1 MTIGFA
7 GAFLGGILTLVSP
20 CSALLLPA
28 FFAYAFSS
36 TRDLLGRSI
45 IFYLGLITTL
55 VPIGAF
61 AGTLGSL
68 LTVHRSTFIAVAA
81 GIVVLFGAL
90 QLIGIKI
97 PLLQMRMSGGSG
109 LVSTYVLGL
118 MYGVAGACAG
128 PILGSILMVAAL
140 GGSSTYGAALL
151 AVYALGM
158 VVPLFILAALWD
170 RFEIGKR
177 GWLKPRTI
185 TIGRWSNTVTDLVSG
200 ALFVVLGVVLY
211 LTDGTASLAGPV
223 GVSTQFELEMAAT
236 KAGGAIGNTVFIV
249 IIGVA
254 LAGFIWWRVRS
265 RSVAARNRAD
275 RHDEGV

>member
-36 TRDLLGRSI
+36 TRDLLGRSFV
-45 IFYLGLITTL
+45 FYLGLITTL

-90 QLIGIKI
+90 QLIGVKI
-97 PLLQMRMSGGSG
+97 PLLQMRMGGGSG
-109 LVSTYVLGL
+109 LFSTYVLGL

-158 VVPLFILAALWD
+158 VIPLFILAALWD

-177 GWLKPRTI
+177 GWLKPRTVH
-185 TIGRWSNTVTDLVSG
+185 IGRWSNTVTDIISG
-200 ALFVVLGVVLY
+200 TLFVVLGVVLY

-236 KAGGAIGNTVFIV
+236 QAGSSIGNTAFLV

-254 LAGFIWWRVRS
+254 LVAFIWWRVRT
-265 RSVAARNRAD
+265 RSAATRRSD
-275 RHDEGV
+275 RRDKGV